1 MNLSNNIND
10 LIDLSHEFGHAL
22 HFNYSLK
29 AHVHSSVLSYPKLEI
44 SEIASL
50 TLELLVLEELPGQY
64 KDLKKNITPTSY
76 IHLLH
81 LVCLM
86 SLKNMHIPPQN
97 KQKKL
102 REKFHIMMQKYNGS
116 MFIQPYIFEMT
127 NQWRFSK
134 QLYIQP
140 FYQSTYAIAQ
150 YISLNIL
157 NIYKM
162 ISIKLWK
169 FSLLF

>member
-1 MNLSNNIND
+1 M
-10 LIDLSHEFGHAL
+10 
-22 HFNYSLK
+22 
-29 AHVHSSVLSYPKLEI
+29 
-44 SEIASL
+44 
-50 TLELLVLEELPGQY
+50 
-64 KDLKKNITPTSY
+64 
-76 IHLLH
+76 
-81 LVCLM
+81 
-86 SLKNMHIPPQN
+86 
-97 KQKKL
+97 

-157 NIYKM
+157 NIYKNDKHKALE
-162 ISIKLWK
+162 IFITFLSCDNYEAIKFLTK
-169 FSLLF
+169 NLDLDFKETTFNQITTLIKSNMNMY